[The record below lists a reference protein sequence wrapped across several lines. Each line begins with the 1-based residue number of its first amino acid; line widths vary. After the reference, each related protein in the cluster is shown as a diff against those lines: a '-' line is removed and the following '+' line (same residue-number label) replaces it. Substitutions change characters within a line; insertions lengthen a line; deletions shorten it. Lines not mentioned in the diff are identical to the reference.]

1 MKRTKLDEFMR
12 EIGVTNTG
20 LAAVTGLHRK
30 TIQEAR
36 EGLVKSRY
44 STLRKINKVL
54 EQYNKD
60 KEIRENEKEVI
71 TAK

>member
-1 MKRTKLDEFMR
+1 MKRTKLDELMR

-54 EQYNKD
+54 EQYSKD
-60 KEIRENEKEVI
+60 KEIE
-71 TAK
+71 

>member
-1 MKRTKLDEFMR
+1 MKKTKLDELMR
-12 EIGVTNTG
+12 EIGLTNTG
-20 LAAVTGLHRK
+20 LAALTGLHRK

-54 EQYNKD
+54 ERYNKD
-60 KEIRENEKEVI
+60 KEIE
-71 TAK
+71 

>member
-1 MKRTKLDEFMR
+1 MKRTKLDELMR

-44 STLRKINKVL
+44 STWKKISRITGVSVYELQQVINK
-54 EQYNKD
+54 EG
-60 KEIRENEKEVI
+60 IS
-71 TAK
+71 

>member
-1 MKRTKLDEFMR
+1 MARTKLDELMR

-54 EQYNKD
+54 EQYSKE

>member
-1 MKRTKLDEFMR
+1 MKRTKLDELLR
-12 EIGVTNTG
+12 EIGLTNTG
-20 LAAVTGLHRK
+20 LAALTGLHRK

-54 EQYNKD
+54 ERYNKD
-60 KEIRENEKEVI
+60 KEIE
-71 TAK
+71 

>member
-1 MKRTKLDEFMR
+1 MKRTKLDELMR

-60 KEIRENEKEVI
+60 KEIE
-71 TAK
+71 

>member
-54 EQYNKD
+54 ERYNKD
-60 KEIRENEKEVI
+60 KEIE
-71 TAK
+71 

>member
-1 MKRTKLDEFMR
+1 MARTKLDELMR
-12 EIGVTNTG
+12 EIGLTNTG
-20 LAAVTGLHRK
+20 LAALTGLHRK

-54 EQYNKD
+54 ERYNKD
-60 KEIRENEKEVI
+60 KEIE
-71 TAK
+71 

>member
-1 MKRTKLDEFMR
+1 MARTKLDELMR

-54 EQYNKD
+54 EQYSKD

>member
-1 MKRTKLDEFMR
+1 MKRTKLDELMR

-54 EQYNKD
+54 ERYNKD

>member
-1 MKRTKLDEFMR
+1 MKRTKLDELMR
-12 EIGVTNTG
+12 ELGVTNTE

-36 EGLVKSRY
+36 EGLIKSRY

-60 KEIRENEKEVI
+60 KEIE
-71 TAK
+71 

>member
-1 MKRTKLDEFMR
+1 MKRTKLDELMR

-36 EGLVKSRY
+36 EGIVRQRY
-44 STLRKINKVL
+44 STWKKISKATGISVYELQKVI
-54 EQYNKD
+54 D
-60 KEIRENEKEVI
+60 K
-71 TAK
+71 

>member
-1 MKRTKLDEFMR
+1 MKRTKLDELMR
-12 EIGVTNTG
+12 EIGITNTG

-54 EQYNKD
+54 ERYNKD

>member
-1 MKRTKLDEFMR
+1 MKRTKLDELIR

-20 LAAVTGLHRK
+20 LAAITGLHRK

-54 EQYNKD
+54 ERYNKD
-60 KEIRENEKEVI
+60 KEIE
-71 TAK
+71 

>member
-1 MKRTKLDEFMR
+1 MKRTKLDELMR
-12 EIGVTNTG
+12 ELGVTNTG

-54 EQYNKD
+54 ERYNKD

>member
-1 MKRTKLDEFMR
+1 MKRTKLDELMR

-44 STLRKINKVL
+44 STLRKINK
-54 EQYNKD
+54 
-60 KEIRENEKEVI
+60 
-71 TAK
+71 